1 MEMDSRHILCLG
13 GYPQDAMLEYVL
25 VGGYRVGL
33 ESEAPLDARLL

>member
-1 MEMDSRHILCLG
+1 MDLGSRQIVGLG